1 MLRHPLPLLFP
12 RAVFA
17 VDVADVVAVVPV
29 GLALEEGWPLAA
41 ARPLDELAHRRV
53 DRLNVLAVD
62 ALGVDP
68 EGFGA
73 RQDLAGDG
81 LAAGGVLAVEGVLP
95 DVNDGK
101 LPERGHV

>member
-68 EGFGA
+68 AGFGA
-73 RQDLAGDG
+73 RPGLAGAG
-81 LAAGGVLAVEGVLP
+81 LSAGRVFAVELVLAVVH
-95 DVNDGK
+95 
-101 LPERGHV
+101 RGQVR